1 MRNGYGYYQ
10 NYPAQTGDRPH
21 QRWRLLELQG
31 AQICA
36 RSDGLGMGSEFSIEL
51 RLAAVASELVEPD
64 AVKRND
70 ASLNRQ
76 LRILLVDDNID
87 SAESRSF
94 LLESNGN
101 DPQLAHD
108 GEAAVSVARSFQ
120 LGGGTSRSF
129 LFSEISLTSPVV
141 NALVKAAIR

>member
-1 MRNGYGYYQ
+1 
-10 NYPAQTGDRPH
+10 
-21 QRWRLLELQG
+21 
-31 AQICA
+31 
-36 RSDGLGMGSEFSIEL
+36 MGSEFSIEL
-51 RLAAVASELVEPD
+51 PLAVASELVEPD
-64 AVKRND
+64 AVERND

-101 DPQLAHD
+101 DPQRAHD

>member
-1 MRNGYGYYQ
+1 
-10 NYPAQTGDRPH
+10 
-21 QRWRLLELQG
+21 
-31 AQICA
+31 
-36 RSDGLGMGSEFSIEL
+36 MGSEFSIKL
-51 RLAAVASELVEPD
+51 PLAVASGLVEPD
-64 AVKRND
+64 AVERNG

-101 DPQLAHD
+101 DPQRAHD

-120 LGGGTSRSF
+120 LEGGTSRSF

>member
-1 MRNGYGYYQ
+1 MQ
-10 NYPAQTGDRPH
+10 
-21 QRWRLLELQG
+21 L
-31 AQICA
+31 
-36 RSDGLGMGSEFSIEL
+36 
-51 RLAAVASELVEPD
+51 AVASELVEPD
-64 AVKRND
+64 AVERND

-94 LLESNGN
+94 LLDSNGN
-101 DPQLAHD
+101 DSQLAHD
-108 GEAAVSVARSFQ
+108 VEAAVSVARSFQ
-120 LGGGTSRSF
+120 LDGGTSRSF